1 MGNSCVKPTPE
12 KKGPTQF
19 QSVYKMTNVVLGEGA
34 YGKVMLAETLKG
46 QEKVAV
52 KLLDKTQMRERDLSK
67 MHKEV
72 NILKALNHPNV
83 VRVYD
88 FFDDEDYFKIV
99 MEFCDGGELFKKLV
113 SEDQQY
119 TEAKSREIIVLLISA
134 LKHCNEHGVVHRDI
148 KPENILLT
156 KDGTI
161 KLADFNL
168 SKQIDPDNV
177 DFKLL
182 ETMCGTP
189 NYVAPEVISG
199 KPYDFK
205 CDIWSLG
212 VISFLLLSG
221 GYLPFFVGPDQ
232 DKDDLLKKVKKGAW
246 SFSPESAWDGVS
258 QPAKE
263 VVSNMLKKRPS
274 KRMNYEQLLALE
286 WFKET
291 EDLKGDHIIKGSQI
305 HDFYLKHKR
314 QMKTIV
320 NIVVAARTL
329 GDMMGDTK
337 PDNAELQTGT
347 FMESQK
353 DVLPAKPEIPEPS
366 TVFHD
371 EDM

>member
-1 MGNSCVKPTPE
+1 MGNICGRDRATA
-12 KKGPTQF
+12 KKGSF
-19 QSVYKMTNVVLGEGA
+19 ESKYRMANVVLGEGA
-34 YGKVMLAETLKG
+34 YGKVVLAETLHG

-52 KLLDKTQMRERDLSK
+52 KLLKKSEMKEKDFSK

-72 NILKALNHPNV
+72 NILKSLNHPNV

-88 FFDDEDYFKIV
+88 FYDSEENFMIV

-119 TEAKSREIIVLLISA
+119 TEAKSREIILLLISA
-134 LKHCNEHGVVHRDI
+134 LQHCNKHGVVHRDI

-156 KDGTI
+156 NDGTI

-199 KPYDFK
+199 RPYDFK

-232 DKDDLLKKVKKGAW
+232 DKDDLLRKVKKGVW
-246 SFSPESAWDGVS
+246 GFTPESAWEDVS
-258 QPAKE
+258 ENAKE

-274 KRMNYEQLLALE
+274 KRLNYEQLLA
-286 WFKET
+286 FRMV
-291 EDLKGDHIIKGSQI
+291 QR
-305 HDFYLKHKR
+305 Y
-314 QMKTIV
+314 
-320 NIVVAARTL
+320 
-329 GDMMGDTK
+329 
-337 PDNAELQTGT
+337 
-347 FMESQK
+347 
-353 DVLPAKPEIPEPS
+353 
-366 TVFHD
+366 
-371 EDM
+371 